1 MKPTV
6 RDVHIDRPLTNVS
19 IAYRNA
25 GYIAS
30 DIFPVVPV
38 MHQSDKFYVFDKPY
52 WFSNEAGLRAPGT
65 RGPEVE
71 YSLSSSTYA
80 CQPISATKVVADEMV
95 DNADDPL
102 QPQRDATEFATDK
115 VLLYMEYDV
124 ASSVFASSVWS
135 GSATPTTTWDDD
147 ASDPLQDIE
156 NARESIVSEIG
167 REPNI
172 MVIGREVW
180 TDLKHHPDLIDR
192 IKYTSNGGIMT
203 LELAARLFEV
213 DRLLVGNAIYT
224 TTGEGARYPSSGTE
238 TDVTVTYS
246 YIWGKNAWL
255 GWVPPNASLMQPA
268 AGYILAWKNR
278 TAEVFRREE
287 EKADAIRVE
296 MHYDVKVTSPDA
308 GYYLP
313 SCVA

>member
-6 RDVHIDRPLTNVS
+6 RDVHVDRPLTNVS

-30 DIFPVVPV
+30 QVFPVVPV
-38 MHQSDKFYVFDKPY
+38 NKMSDKFFVFDKAS
-52 WFSNEAGLRAPGT
+52 WFRNEAGLRAPGT

-80 CQPISATKVVADEMV
+80 CQPISATKVVPDEMV

-135 GSATPTTTWDDD
+135 ASSTPTTTWDDD
-147 ASDPLQDIE
+147 GSDPIKNVE
-156 NARESIVSEIG
+156 VARETIVGTIG
-167 REPNI
+167 REPNV
-172 MVIGREVW
+172 MVIGRNVW
-180 TDLKHHPDLIDR
+180 TDLKHHPDLLDR
-192 IKYTSNGGIMT
+192 IKYTNSGGVMT
-203 LELAARLFEV
+203 LPLLSTLFEIPKI
-213 DRLLVGNAIYT
+213 LVGNAIYT
-224 TTGEGARYPSSGTE
+224 STGEGARYPSSGTE
-238 TDVTVTYS
+238 TDVTATYS
-246 YIWGKNAWL
+246 FIWGKNAWI

-268 AGYILAWKNR
+268 AGYVFAWKNR
-278 TAEVFRREE
+278 TAEVFRRVE
-287 EKADAIRVE
+287 EKSDAIRVE